1 MAVPRETLPESD
13 KYRGGWSQP
22 NIGMSLGVLDG
33 GVGEGNEGAEGLC
46 SPMKG
51 ATVLT
56 GQIPW
61 ISKGL
66 DHQRK
71 NTHGGAHGTGHI
83 CGRGWPDETSVGGE
97 ALGT

>member
-1 MAVPRETLPESD
+1 MAASRDTLPKPD
-13 KYRGGWSQP
+13 KYRGGCSQP
-22 NIGMSLGVLDG
+22 TIGLSTGFSDG
-33 GVGEGNEGAEGLC
+33 GVGEGTEGAEGLC

-61 ISKGL
+61 ISKEL

-71 NTHGGAHGTGHI
+71 NTHGGANGIGHI
-83 CGRGWPDETSVGGE
+83 CGR
-97 ALGT
+97 A

>member
-1 MAVPRETLPESD
+1 MAASRDALPKPD
-13 KYRGGWSQP
+13 KYRGGCSQP
-22 NIGMSLGVLDG
+22 TIGLSTGFSDG

-71 NTHGGAHGTGHI
+71 NTHGGANGTGHI
-83 CGRGWPDETSVGGE
+83 CGR
-97 ALGT
+97 A

>member
-1 MAVPRETLPESD
+1 MPESD
-13 KYRGGWSQP
+13 KYRGRCLKPTIWTEHG
-22 NIGMSLGVLDG
+22 GVLDG
-33 GVGEGNEGAEGLC
+33 GVGEGTEGAEGLC